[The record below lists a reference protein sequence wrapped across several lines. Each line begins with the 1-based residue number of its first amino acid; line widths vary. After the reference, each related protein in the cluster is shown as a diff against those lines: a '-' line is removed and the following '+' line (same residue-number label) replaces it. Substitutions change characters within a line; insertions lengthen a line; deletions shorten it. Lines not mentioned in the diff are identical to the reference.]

1 MNQAEVEAFVS
12 NLENVQQTENFG
24 YTFFFIGDDQM
35 VPFVTIAHT
44 DNEYEKV
51 SNLNREGVF
60 RINIGVSRQTFND
73 LIGEAPTEPIDYTIL
88 NTILPHPDYA
98 KQNFIC
104 ILNPAGDNI
113 AKTKQL
119 ITEAHALALARFQ
132 RKAKNQL

>member
-1 MNQAEVEAFVS
+1 MDQAEVEAFVAG
-12 NLENVQQTENFG
+12 LENVQQTENFG

-60 RINIGVSRQTFND
+60 RINIGVGRKTFND
-73 LIGEAPTEPIDYTIL
+73 IIGEIPSEPIDYSVL

-98 KQNFIC
+98 RQNFIC

-113 AKTKQL
+113 EKTKQL
-119 ITEAHALALARFQ
+119 ITEAHDLALARFQ
-132 RKAKNQL
+132 RKVKN

>member
-24 YTFFFIGDDQM
+24 YTFFFIGDDQT

-44 DNEYEKV
+44 DNDYEKV

-60 RINIGVSRQTFND
+60 RINIGVSRKTFND
-73 LIGEAPTEPIDYTIL
+73 LIGEATSEPIDYTVL
-88 NTILPHPDYA
+88 NTIFPHPDYA

-104 ILNPAGDNI
+104 ILNPADENVE
-113 AKTKQL
+113 KTKQL

-132 RKAKNQL
+132 RKAKN

>member
-12 NLENVQQTENFG
+12 SLKNVQQTENFG

-44 DNEYEKV
+44 DNEYETV

-60 RINIGVSRQTFND
+60 RINIGVSRKTFND
-73 LIGEAPTEPIDYTIL
+73 LVGEATYEPVDYSVL

-104 ILNPAGDNI
+104 ILNPADENVE
-113 AKTKQL
+113 KTKQL

-132 RKAKNQL
+132 RKATK